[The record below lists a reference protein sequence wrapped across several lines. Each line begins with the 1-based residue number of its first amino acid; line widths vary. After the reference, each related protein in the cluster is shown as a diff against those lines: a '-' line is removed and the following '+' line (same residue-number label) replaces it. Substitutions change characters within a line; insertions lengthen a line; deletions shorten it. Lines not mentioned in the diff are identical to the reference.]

1 MFNKTVFKKIVL
13 PVFLLVAIIGFG
25 QGTARADEV
34 QFVGSVLGSFD
45 GAAFGADPV
54 GLLGGLAYFG
64 SNFDVTTFFHFVAI
78 GSAPTPGTNFN
89 NLGSLSLDPLV
100 TNDYSGHTFAIQV
113 TFTVPAGV
121 GPSVYT
127 ATLFGAVEFGAG
139 GIFVNFDN
147 TPQVFAFV
155 DGDGNNRLF
164 SLSVNDLAI
173 FSGQTVSVN
182 GQIFVSP
189 HPVPEPATLL
199 LLGTGLLGLGAVASR
214 RRK

>member
-1 MFNKTVFKKIVL
+1 M
-13 PVFLLVAIIGFG
+13 PRG
-25 QGTARADEV
+25 R
-34 QFVGSVLGSFD
+34 SF
-45 GAAFGADPV
+45 AKNVNPS
-54 GLLGGLAYFG
+54 L
-64 SNFDVTTFFHFVAI
+64 I
-78 GSAPTPGTNFN
+78 PTPGTNFN
-89 NLGSLSLDPLV
+89 NLGSLSLDPNV

-113 TFTVPAGV
+113 SFTLPTGV
-121 GPSVYT
+121 GPSVYS
-127 ATLFGAVEFGAG
+127 ATLFGAVELGAG

-155 DGDGNNRLF
+155 DGDGHARFF

-189 HPVPEPATLL
+189 HPPVPEPATLL
-199 LLGTGLLGLGAVASR
+199 LLGTGLLGLGTVASR